1 MIQLTVKGDEEEI
14 RCIIHAKA
22 PVFFESL
29 PLTLEE
35 LFISEMEE
43 AGYEINKLFS

>member
-1 MIQLTVKGDEEEI
+1 MIPPPVKGEEEEI
-14 RCIIHAKA
+14 RRVIESKSPA
-22 PVFFESL
+22 FFEAL

-35 LFISEMEE
+35 LFISEMEG